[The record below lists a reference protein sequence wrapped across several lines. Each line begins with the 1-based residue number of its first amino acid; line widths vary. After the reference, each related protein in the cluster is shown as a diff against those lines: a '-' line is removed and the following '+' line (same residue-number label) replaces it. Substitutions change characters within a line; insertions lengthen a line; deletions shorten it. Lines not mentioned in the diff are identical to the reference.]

1 METSDHILCVI
12 TITTDTPRGKVYMF
26 DNYLMEH
33 EHCLQVVQHGWSLP
47 TFQTNK
53 AKNLTAKFK
62 NLRVRKGW
70 QLGTVVL

>member
-1 METSDHILCVI
+1 
-12 TITTDTPRGKVYMF
+12 MF

-62 NLRVRKGW
+62 NLRRVRKGW
-70 QLGTVVL
+70 QVGTVVL